1 MEPADINL
9 GMVMSALDNNTSP
22 LDCFIHPND
31 CIFSDFCA
39 QQEVW
44 KLVERTVQNV
54 LNNITLA
61 DLSQRQSQFDSRR
74 VYQI

>member
-9 GMVMSALDNNTSP
+9 GMVMSTLEKNTSP

-31 CIFSDFCA
+31 CILSDFCA
-39 QQEVW
+39 QQEFW
-44 KLVERTVQNV
+44 RLVEDTVQNV

-61 DLSQRQSQFDSRR
+61 DLSQRQSQFDSHRA
-74 VYQI
+74 YQI